1 MADCL
6 PQTGKGG
13 TMPDMNV
20 SKEKTNPPIAVLF
33 EVLCFFFLFAISP
46 ALSSELI
53 EINGRFYDCDR
64 QYRVEQNGSTVYLV
78 TETAG
83 SWELD
88 EGDLKAFKPGD
99 TGFYYTEIDS
109 NPPYILTDNK
119 WRFDIQNP
127 QAIENIKRIRQQ
139 DLERASSKEWAD
151 SVNMRVR
158 DDAQW
163 QPLREKVNQQIAE
176 KKRIEAERQ
185 REKAMLEHE
194 KEMQELKIEEEK
206 AKRPIIYVNPPTVNV
221 W

>member
-1 MADCL
+1 
-6 PQTGKGG
+6 
-13 TMPDMNV
+13 MPDMNV

-33 EVLCFFFLFAISP
+33 EVLCFLFLFAISP
-46 ALSSELI
+46 ALSSELV

-109 NPPYILTDNK
+109 NPPYIITQNK
-119 WRFDIQNP
+119 WKFDIKNTQVIDNL
-127 QAIENIKRIRQQ
+127 KRMKQQ
-139 DLERASSKEWAD
+139 DLERASSKEWAE
-151 SVNMRVR
+151 SVNMRVME
-158 DDAQW
+158 DTQW
-163 QPLREKVNQQIAE
+163 APLREQLAE
-176 KKRIEAERQ
+176 KEKIRAEEDRIREER
-185 REKAMLEHE
+185 EHE
-194 KEMQELKIEEEK
+194 LEKERIRAEALVEAEK
-206 AKRPIIYVNPPTVNV
+206 AKKPPVVFGGGSSGPPIVNMPPPIVHV